1 MISAVLGEPWQI
13 LGCYQG
19 VPFSKH
25 VREYCPW
32 AVEMV
37 PSGHANEKSDNV
49 LIVERNNA
57 MNQTVAWHPMLPNG
71 VSSLQ
76 KVRK

>member
-1 MISAVLGEPWQI
+1 MISAVLRKPWQI
-13 LGCYQG
+13 LGCYKG
-19 VPFSKH
+19 VPVAKH

-32 AVEMV
+32 TVEVV
-37 PSGHANEKSDNV
+37 PSGHANEKSDDV
-49 LIVERNNA
+49 LIGEWNNA

-76 KVRK
+76 KVKK